1 MYNPRI
7 VHLYWK
13 HSSCISLFI
22 NNLNF
27 IRHITMTGE
36 GDSSA
41 EGSKKLLRLKDKV
54 CLVTGGANEA
64 GFGAAISR
72 RFVAE
77 GAKVLIGDLDE
88 KGAHA
93 VAKNM
98 DSETV
103 KGMKMNVCEEDDWR
117 SVIDTIVKDWG
128 RLDIVINNAGTSYRN
143 KPTAEVTDDEFER
156 VFKVNV
162 KSIYLSAKVAIPQIQ
177 KQGGG
182 GAVINISSIGSVRPR
197 PGLVWYNASKAA
209 VSNVST
215 AGF

>member
-1 MYNPRI
+1 M
-7 VHLYWK
+7 
-13 HSSCISLFI
+13 
-22 NNLNF
+22 
-27 IRHITMTGE
+27 
-36 GDSSA
+36 
-41 EGSKKLLRLKDKV
+41 KLLRLKDKV

-88 KGAHA
+88 KGTHA

-98 DSETV
+98 DSDNV

-215 AGF
+215 AGLWLCNQRLSR